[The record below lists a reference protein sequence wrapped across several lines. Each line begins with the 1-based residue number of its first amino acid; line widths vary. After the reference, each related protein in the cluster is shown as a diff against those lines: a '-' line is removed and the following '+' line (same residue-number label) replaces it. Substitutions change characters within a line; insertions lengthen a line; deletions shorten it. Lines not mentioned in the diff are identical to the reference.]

1 MVLKIIVQYNKVGGI
16 EHMKEYK
23 NRIVDEILVKKLK
36 GKGAVLIQGPKW
48 CGKTTTAEQISNSI
62 LYMAKSDEQEQN
74 KVLAEINPSLLL
86 AGDVPRLIDEWQ
98 IAPKLWDA
106 ARYEIDHRNAEGQF
120 IFTGSSVPA
129 NMDDVIH
136 TGTGR
141 FAWLLMRPMSLYESG
156 ESTGDVSLKDL
167 FEGKEKIQGI
177 NNLDLEKIAFLV
189 CRGGW
194 PRAIYM
200 EEEIALEQAFDYYK
214 AVVET
219 DISKVD
225 NIAKNPE
232 RVKKLMRAYARNM
245 GTQASNE
252 TIKSD
257 MIANDMQSLDTD
269 TVFSYVNAL
278 KKIFVIEESP
288 AWNPN
293 LRSKTAI
300 RTSDTRYFIDP
311 SIAVAALG
319 IGPKDLIN
327 DLNTFGLLFETLCIR
342 DLRVYAESLNGD
354 LYHYRDS
361 NDLECDAV
369 IHLRDGSYG
378 LIEIKLG
385 GDSLINE
392 GAANLKKLESRIDVE
407 KMKNPSF
414 LMVLTATGKYAYKRE
429 DGVYVVPIGCLKN

>member
-1 MVLKIIVQYNKVGGI
+1 MQD
-16 EHMKEYK
+16 YK
-23 NRIVDEILVKKLK
+23 NRIVDEILEKKLK

-48 CGKTTTAEQISNSI
+48 CGKTTTAEQISKSI
-62 LYMAKSDEQEQN
+62 LYMAKSDEKEQN
-74 KVLAEINPSLLL
+74 LTMAEINPSLLL
-86 AGDVPRLIDEWQ
+86 QGKVPRLIDEWQ

-106 ARYEIDHRNAEGQF
+106 IRYEIDHRNAEGQF
-120 IFTGSSVPA
+120 ILTGSSVPA
-129 NMDDVIH
+129 KMDDVTH
-136 TGTGR
+136 SGTGR

-156 ESTGDVSLKDL
+156 ESTGQVSLIDL
-167 FEGKEKIQGI
+167 FNGTKKIEGI
-177 NNLDLEKIAFLV
+177 NNIDLEKMAYLV

-194 PRAIYM
+194 PRAIFM
-200 EEEIALEQAFDYYK
+200 EEEIALEQAYDYYD
-214 AVVET
+214 AVVNR
-219 DISKVD
+219 DISEAD
-225 NIAKNPE
+225 GISRNPE
-232 RVKKLMRAYARNM
+232 RVKNLMRSYARNM
-245 GTQASNE
+245 GTQASND
-252 TIKSD
+252 TLRSD
-257 MIANDMQSLDTD
+257 MIANDSTSLDTD
-269 TVFSYVNAL
+269 TVLSYVNAL
-278 KKIFVIEESP
+278 KKIFVVEESP

-311 SIAVAALG
+311 SIAVASLG

-342 DLRVYAESLNGD
+342 DLRVYAESIKGKV
-354 LYHYRDS
+354 YHYRDA

-392 GAANLKKLESRIDVE
+392 GADTLKKLESRIDIT

-414 LMVLTATGKYAYKRE
+414 LLVLTATGKYAYRRE

>member
-1 MVLKIIVQYNKVGGI
+1 MQD
-16 EHMKEYK
+16 YK
-23 NRIVDEILVKKLK
+23 NRIVDKILEKKLK

-48 CGKTTTAEQISNSI
+48 CGKTTTAEQISKSI
-62 LYMAKSDEQEQN
+62 LYMTKPDEKEQN
-74 KVLAEINPSLLL
+74 LTLAEINPSLLL
-86 AGDVPRLIDEWQ
+86 QGDVPRLIDEWQ

-106 ARYEIDHRNAEGQF
+106 IRYEIDHRNAEGQF
-120 IFTGSSVPA
+120 ILTGSSVPA
-129 NMDDVIH
+129 KMNNVTH
-136 TGTGR
+136 SGTGR

-156 ESTGDVSLKDL
+156 ESNGQVSLADL
-167 FEGKEKIQGI
+167 FDGTKKIEGI
-177 NNLDLEKIAFLV
+177 NNVDMEKIAYLV

-194 PRAIYM
+194 PRAIFM
-200 EEEIALEQAFDYYK
+200 EEEIALEQAYDYYD
-214 AVVET
+214 AVVNR
-219 DISKVD
+219 DISEAD
-225 NIAKNPE
+225 GISRNPE
-232 RVKKLMRAYARNM
+232 RVKNLMRSYARNM
-245 GTQASNE
+245 GTQASND
-252 TIKSD
+252 TLRSD
-257 MIANDMQSLDTD
+257 MIANDSTSLDTD
-269 TVFSYVNAL
+269 TVLSYVNAL
-278 KKIFVIEESP
+278 KKIFVVEESP

-311 SIAVAALG
+311 SIAVASLG

-342 DLRVYAESLNGD
+342 DLRVYAESIKGKV
-354 LYHYRDS
+354 YHYRDA

-392 GAANLKKLESRIDVE
+392 GADTLKKLESRIDIT

-414 LMVLTATGKYAYKRE
+414 LLVLTATGKYAYRRE

>member
-1 MVLKIIVQYNKVGGI
+1 
-16 EHMKEYK
+16 MKEYK
-23 NRIVDEILVKKLK
+23 NRIVDEILSKKLK

-62 LYMAKSDEQEQN
+62 LYMAKSDEKEQN
-74 KVLAEINPSLLL
+74 KILADINPSLLL
-86 AGDVPRLIDEWQ
+86 EGDVPRLIDEWQ

-167 FEGKEKIQGI
+167 FDGKEKIQGI
-177 NNLDLEKIAFLV
+177 NNLDLDKVAFLI

-225 NIAKNPE
+225 NISKNPE

-252 TIKSD
+252 TIRGD
-257 MIANDMQSLDTD
+257 MIANDSQSLDTD
-269 TVFSYVNAL
+269 TILSYVNAL
-278 KKIFVIEESP
+278 KKIFVVEESP

-327 DLNTFGLLFETLCIR
+327 DLNTFGLLFETLCVR

-361 NDLECDAV
+361 NELECDAV

-392 GAANLKKLESRIDVE
+392 GAENLKKLESRLDIG

-414 LMVLTATGKYAYKRE
+414 LMVLTAIGKYAYRRE